1 LGAVPGLPTSYLVS
15 PEGELV
21 ARQVGVVDRT
31 MIERYIE
38 NYRQRTDSMDGGK
51 E

>member
-1 LGAVPGLPTSYLVS
+1 MGVVPGLPTSYLVS

-21 ARQVGVVDRT
+21 ARQVGMVDRE

-38 NYRQRTDSMDGGK
+38 GYRQRNGS
-51 E
+51 EPRNEE